1 MERRKVL
8 EILGMTTHIVSVL
21 NATNNALI
29 KWLRWVIKKTG
40 VINAGKNVEKGNLCA
55 LLTGM

>member
-8 EILGMTTHIVSVL
+8 ETLGMTTHIASVL
-21 NATNNALI
+21 STTDKAI
-29 KWLRWVIKKTG
+29 FKWLRWIIKKTG
-40 VINAGKNVEKGNLCA
+40 VVNAGKNVEKGNLCA